1 MTRLVEIDSIYKLFG
16 GVHALEGVSMSLD
29 AGEVVGIVGHN
40 GAGKS
45 TLMKI
50 LSGALQPDG
59 GEIRIDGCAVEVE
72 SPIAAHHLGI
82 EMIFQ
87 DLALLDNLNAVQNFF
102 LGREITRSILGL
114 RVNDSVRMREI
125 ASRAIGEINPNF
137 KNFDTEVG
145 QLSGG
150 QRQSISIARAVH
162 LDTRVLIMDEPT
174 AALGPEETEMVRQLV
189 IRLKRQGLGI
199 FMIGHDLQDVIAL
212 SDRIVA
218 MRGGRIVGEV
228 EADATTEDDLLGMII
243 SGKCPDTALPGPGA
257 LRAGE
262 AASKKDKS
270 SPTVEERP

>member
-1 MTRLVEIDSIYKLFG
+1 MERMIEIEHVSKLFG
-16 GVHALEGVSMSLD
+16 GVHALENVSMDLG

-50 LSGALQPDG
+50 LSGALRPDAG
-59 GEIRIDGCAVEVE
+59 HIRMNGADVVID

-87 DLALLDNLNAVQNFF
+87 DLALLDNLDAVENFF
-102 LGREITRSILGL
+102 LGRELTRRVLGIAVSD
-114 RVNDSVRMREI
+114 RRRMREI
-125 ASRAIGEINPNF
+125 AAAALAEINPHFTNVG
-137 KNFDTEVG
+137 TEVA

-162 LDTRVLIMDEPT
+162 METRVLIMDEPT

-189 IRLKRQGLGI
+189 RRLKGQGIGI
-199 FMIGHDLQDVIAL
+199 FLIGHDLQDVITL

-218 MRGGRIVGEV
+218 MRSGQVVGTVPAAEV
-228 EADATTEDDLLGMII
+228 SEDELLGMII
-243 SGKCPDTALPGPGA
+243 SGRCPAAALPGPGA
-257 LRAGE
+257 SDDA
-262 AASKKDKS
+262 
-270 SPTVEERP
+270 T